1 MASSP
6 ESLPSSLESF
16 LFSEE
21 EIKEE
26 LCNTLSQITGPG
38 AFACAKPL
46 SGSSNPGLDLLG
58 HGPVEQPLSDRDVQA
73 IIANARQSP
82 FGKGVET
89 LVDTSVRKSWQ
100 LEPSQFWINN
110 VQWNSILREII
121 GEVYVNLG
129 LTGGAENISA
139 QLYKLLLYEKGA
151 FFKPH
156 KDSEKTPGMSGT
168 LVICLSSAHE
178 GGDIVLTHNHE
189 TMTIPSSGMSW
200 AAWYSDVLHEVKP
213 VTSGHRLVLTYN
225 LVRQG
230 RSPGGL
236 SVAFGGQYDRLVYAL
251 RHYDTSLEPNRS
263 GSPCPQY
270 LIHQLSHQYTQIGL
284 RADRLKGS
292 DLGQVQCL
300 QKAAAELGF
309 ALYLANMERVVVRDD
324 EANVAYKDHYGYGDW
339 YNDEEESDGQI
350 SMSGEELS
358 HDVYFEFVARLDGT
372 RVDDPERRYGRIC
385 VDKEAMLD
393 LDSYEERA
401 PDGKERSGFTGNE
414 GCTATYWYRDT
425 VLVIVPP
432 SKRGTFLFNCDA
444 KGREVESW
452 MKSLQKDA
460 DSDGNKKQ
468 ELIGLCKE
476 VIAMRLLRGP
486 HAREPFRI
494 ALMHQTALA
503 ALQVDKLHLF
513 DKAITD
519 ITDPLPD
526 NIYRELGRLMAR
538 VRNSEPVQSRVAS
551 ALVTARSL
559 DAKFR
564 ALQTVDKSYRE
575 ALSAD
580 DLDKKIVRDS
590 VWSNDEMLE
599 GLVEQVDRLATL
611 RKVDGRSLG
620 VIAAGWKVLDVRERI
635 IPRLLIQ
642 GAACKAA
649 FANVLLT
656 LPDPTTYP
664 GSPGSADDLP
674 ALFESLVDRQD
685 VCKTVYDSI
694 WTSFGFESEETVARL
709 NPPVLGQQK
718 LSGSEW
724 AIAYEETLLDG
735 GDLAD
740 LLNNTFDLQIATEDY
755 VNIQLTSAIKSADTT
770 AFMYSLLPFIRA
782 ILEQK
787 VVVHRLDTDVKASPQ
802 SINLVTLILQE
813 YIARYMDGEPQAPSD
828 WALPTRGC
836 GCADCGAVN
845 RFLTSPTERVG
856 RFPMN
861 KNRRYHLHRY
871 FNNLSDAQYT
881 IDTLRNSNPNIWQI
895 SKHRKQHSAKHK
907 AWKGRLNDV
916 RARIEALQ
924 RAGSLTSYLGDM
936 SEAIASYDV
945 DRIRIARAR
954 AGFESST
961 DQAVIATPSL
971 PPPLQDMSPNSR
983 PASVLRGSKRWAD
996 DQTTADGAKRA
1007 RPNGPPDIC
1016 TIVQTPRGAV
1026 EIIDLTVD

>member
-46 SGSSNPGLDLLG
+46 LGSSNPGLDLLG

-100 LEPSQFWINN
+100 LEHCQFWINN

-129 LTGGAENISA
+129 LSGGAENISA

-156 KDSEKTPGMSGT
+156 KDSEKTPGMFGT

-189 TMTIPSSGMSW
+189 TMTIPS
-200 AAWYSDVLHEVKP
+200 AAY
-213 VTSGHRLVLTYN
+213 
-225 LVRQG
+225 
-230 RSPGGL
+230 
-236 SVAFGGQYDRLVYAL
+236 
-251 RHYDTSLEPNRS
+251 
-263 GSPCPQY
+263 
-270 LIHQLSHQYTQIGL
+270 
-284 RADRLKGS
+284 
-292 DLGQVQCL
+292 
-300 QKAAAELGF
+300 
-309 ALYLANMERVVVRDD
+309 
-324 EANVAYKDHYGYGDW
+324 VAYKDHYGYENWFD
-339 YNDEEESDGQI
+339 DEEESDDQI

-372 RVDDPERRYGRIC
+372 PVDDPDSRYGRIC

-444 KGREVESW
+444 KGREVKSW

-476 VIAMRLLRGP
+476 VIAMRLLRAP
-486 HAREPFRI
+486 HARDPFRI

-519 ITDPLPD
+519 VTDPLPD
-526 NIYRELGRLMAR
+526 NIYRELGRMMAR
-538 VRNSEPVQSRVAS
+538 VRNSEPVQSRVVS

-559 DAKFR
+559 DAKYR
-564 ALQTVDKSYRE
+564 ALYTVENSYRDT
-575 ALSAD
+575 LSAD
-580 DLDKKIVRDS
+580 DFDQTIVPPDWSDK
-590 VWSNDEMLE
+590 MLVD
-599 GLVEQVDRLATL
+599 LVKQADRPGTL
-611 RKVDGRSLG
+611 RKADGSSLA
-620 VIAAGWKVLDVRERI
+620 VIAERVTNGSPKHRI

-649 FANVLLT
+649 FANTLLE
-656 LPDPTTYP
+656 LPD
-664 GSPGSADDLP
+664 SPGSADNPP
-674 ALFESLVDRQD
+674 ALLTSLVDRQD
-685 VCKTVYDSI
+685 VCKTVYNSI

-709 NPPVLGQQK
+709 NPPVFGQQK

-735 GDLAD
+735 DDLAD
-740 LLNNTFDLQIATEDY
+740 LLNNTFDLQVATEDY
-755 VNIQLTSAIKSADTT
+755 VNSQLTSTIKSADTT
-770 AFMYSLLPFIRA
+770 TFMYSLLPFIRA

-787 VVVHRLDTDVKASPQ
+787 VVIHRLDTDVKASPQ

-813 YIARYMDGEPQAPSD
+813 YIARYMDEEPQAPSD
-828 WALPTRGC
+828 WTLPTRDC
-836 GCADCGAVN
+836 GCSDCAAVN
-845 RFLTSPTERVG
+845 RFLESPTARVG

-861 KNRRYHLHRY
+861 KNRRYHLHRC

-881 IDTLRNSNPNIWQI
+881 IDTLRDSNPNIWQI

-961 DQAVIATPSL
+961 DQAVTATPSL

-983 PASVLRGSKRWAD
+983 PVSVLRGSKRWAD

-1007 RPNGPPDIC
+1007 RPNSPLDNF
-1016 TIVQTPRGAV
+1016 VQTPRGTV